1 MPKKS
6 LVFSPNLVL
15 MEKSQLSF
23 QALHQLENTKLERET
38 REGGNISP
46 KKGGQNGE
54 VTVHKMC

>member
-1 MPKKS
+1 
-6 LVFSPNLVL
+6 